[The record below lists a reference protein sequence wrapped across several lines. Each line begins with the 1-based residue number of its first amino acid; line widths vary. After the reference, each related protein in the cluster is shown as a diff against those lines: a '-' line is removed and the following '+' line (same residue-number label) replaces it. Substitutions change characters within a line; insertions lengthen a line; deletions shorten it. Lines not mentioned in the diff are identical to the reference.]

1 MREKL
6 YRSLTGLII
15 RHNGKVLLFIIFVT
29 VLQLA
34 LSMRMGIKNQLADMM
49 PADVPQVESFNRII
63 KDFTSDAQIMVTI
76 KSLSKDKKR
85 MIEASQTIAEEFAVV
100 SSVNTENDTV
110 NFVKRVDSRLDV
122 DFFKQHGAIIQKNK
136 DLKNFT
142 EMYADLDLAGILR
155 NVNDN
160 FESEYVG
167 DSDNLS
173 SIDGEAQAV
182 TGLNNIYAFIS
193 SFDTFLSDGDTAK
206 AEESAD
212 QLVIGD
218 EYMFSPDREM
228 LLMSIVPT
236 VSTDDFDN
244 LLIMCEIIIE
254 KMESVKERFPDLEFA
269 LAGTPIIGYQ
279 EQEAIVNDF
288 GWSTLAALFIV
299 MLIVISSFKSWKFPL
314 YSILTLTVSIV
325 WVAGLLAV
333 TLHYLN
339 TMSAAFGVMLV
350 GLGIDFAIH
359 FLSGYRDALDH
370 GKDPEEA
377 IDTMYQTVG
386 NGVLTGGLTTAMVF
400 FTLIFLGFRAFGE
413 MGFAMGSGIMMTL
426 AAMFVLLPALI
437 VRESRKKPLIKPLT
451 VTVNKIASLKPFHA
465 VSEFMQ
471 FHFMENIGKLSNHTS
486 YIISVIT
493 LSMILTALSIYGA
506 YRLEYEYDMT
516 QLEPE
521 GMPAIIAQDEIIDK
535 FEISP
540 DFAMFT
546 VTGLDSARSKV
557 EKIKKLADRTG
568 LIGRVECV
576 SEFFQ
581 PEDEQRR
588 NQKYLAEYR
597 KRIKDIEIVEEVTG
611 EDVNNVADE
620 LERLHFNFV
629 EIGEL
634 SVMSKG
640 ESNKIV
646 TKTDEIVGKKDE
658 NSKILKFRD
667 RLINTDDSAGKL
679 AAFQKA
685 YVPKLRELLYNIS
698 DTTIVSFETFP
709 SNIKERYYNKET
721 GRFLISIYPKNNIWE
736 ERNLKRFHEQT
747 SQIDEHITGLP
758 VLMLIFIDI
767 MKEKGLMSIFLG
779 TIVIIILLMLDFR
792 SLKYTLMA
800 LVPLAIGSIW
810 MLGLMYLFGM
820 KLNIN
825 NYMALPIIIGI
836 GIDDGVH
843 MLHRYMIEGKNSID
857 KVTKFTGK
865 AILLTSLTTMI
876 SFGSIGI
883 ATHRGLASMGIVLV
897 LGVGSCFISSAFL
910 LPAMI
915 SLKDRIGINGG
926 KK

>member
-386 NGVLTGGLTTAMVF
+386 NGV
-400 FTLIFLGFRAFGE
+400 
-413 MGFAMGSGIMMTL
+413 
-426 AAMFVLLPALI
+426 
-437 VRESRKKPLIKPLT
+437 
-451 VTVNKIASLKPFHA
+451 
-465 VSEFMQ
+465 
-471 FHFMENIGKLSNHTS
+471 
-486 YIISVIT
+486 
-493 LSMILTALSIYGA
+493 
-506 YRLEYEYDMT
+506 
-516 QLEPE
+516 
-521 GMPAIIAQDEIIDK
+521 
-535 FEISP
+535 
-540 DFAMFT
+540 
-546 VTGLDSARSKV
+546 
-557 EKIKKLADRTG
+557 
-568 LIGRVECV
+568 
-576 SEFFQ
+576 
-581 PEDEQRR
+581 
-588 NQKYLAEYR
+588 
-597 KRIKDIEIVEEVTG
+597 
-611 EDVNNVADE
+611 
-620 LERLHFNFV
+620 
-629 EIGEL
+629 
-634 SVMSKG
+634 
-640 ESNKIV
+640 
-646 TKTDEIVGKKDE
+646 
-658 NSKILKFRD
+658 
-667 RLINTDDSAGKL
+667 
-679 AAFQKA
+679 
-685 YVPKLRELLYNIS
+685 
-698 DTTIVSFETFP
+698 
-709 SNIKERYYNKET
+709 
-721 GRFLISIYPKNNIWE
+721 
-736 ERNLKRFHEQT
+736 
-747 SQIDEHITGLP
+747 
-758 VLMLIFIDI
+758 
-767 MKEKGLMSIFLG
+767 
-779 TIVIIILLMLDFR
+779 
-792 SLKYTLMA
+792 
-800 LVPLAIGSIW
+800 
-810 MLGLMYLFGM
+810 
-820 KLNIN
+820 
-825 NYMALPIIIGI
+825 
-836 GIDDGVH
+836 
-843 MLHRYMIEGKNSID
+843 
-857 KVTKFTGK
+857 
-865 AILLTSLTTMI
+865 
-876 SFGSIGI
+876 
-883 ATHRGLASMGIVLV
+883 
-897 LGVGSCFISSAFL
+897 
-910 LPAMI
+910 
-915 SLKDRIGINGG
+915 
-926 KK
+926 